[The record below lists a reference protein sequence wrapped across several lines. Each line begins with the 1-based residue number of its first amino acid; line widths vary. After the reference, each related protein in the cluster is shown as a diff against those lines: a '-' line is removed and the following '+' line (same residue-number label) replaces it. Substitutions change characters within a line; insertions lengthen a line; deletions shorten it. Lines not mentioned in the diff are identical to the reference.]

1 VLWLLVVEVEVEGV
15 DMAAA
20 VAVTAA
26 AIATSCIAPPKSFMM
41 FSNA

>member
-1 VLWLLVVEVEVEGV
+1 VVAAVMV
-15 DMAAA
+15 AA

-41 FSNA
+41 FRNV